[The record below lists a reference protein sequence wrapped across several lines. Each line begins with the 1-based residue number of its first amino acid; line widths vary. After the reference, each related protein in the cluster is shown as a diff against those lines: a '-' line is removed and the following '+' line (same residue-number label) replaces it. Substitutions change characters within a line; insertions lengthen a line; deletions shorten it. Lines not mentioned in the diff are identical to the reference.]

1 MRDPRCLRMTF
12 GGFPGL
18 EIQKT
23 QEMMMP
29 IRLLAPDHLQGEG
42 DAKSSHS

>member
-23 QEMMMP
+23 QGNDDVLSFFM
-29 IRLLAPDHLQGEG
+29 AGELFLRRQS
-42 DAKSSHS
+42 DR